1 MRVFL
6 TGGTGFI
13 GQPLTYA
20 LLRRGWEVT
29 ALVRKPES
37 PQAQFLS
44 KRGALLAKGD
54 VTDRESMRTAMF
66 GADIVVHNAGLY
78 EYGLDAAGSR
88 RAQQINVHGT
98 ENTLGLAHE
107 LGIQRA
113 VYVSTVWA
121 YGDTGPTSRDETFQR
136 LAPFYTAYER
146 TKTEAHEIARQYQQ
160 RGLPLAIVCPNG
172 VMGVNDH
179 SSLGYFLRLYVN
191 HLMPPIAWSPNSIYT
206 FVEVTD
212 LAEGVALAAEK
223 GRMGE
228 TYFLCGE
235 SKSLKE
241 TFRIWNE
248 KPGGLKGRIWVSA
261 RLMEFMFG
269 PLEPLQRA
277 VGLPAFM
284 SRETVHGAS
293 CSLNYSSEKAQRE
306 LGWTYRSARDMWH
319 GIIDGEIDLLAKR
332 RNQGLLARL
341 KPLVNEDQ

>member
-13 GQPLTYA
+13 GQPLTQSF
-20 LLRRGWEVT
+20 LRRGWEVT

-37 PQAQFLS
+37 SQAQYLS
-44 KRGALLAKGD
+44 KLGVILAKGD
-54 VTDRESMRTAMF
+54 VTDRESMRTALS

-78 EYGLDAAGSR
+78 EYGLDAAGSQ

-98 ENTLGLAHE
+98 ENTLSLAHE
-107 LGIQRA
+107 LGIQRT

-121 YGDTGPTSRDETFQR
+121 YGDSGPASRDETFERQ
-136 LAPFYTAYER
+136 APYYTAYER
-146 TKTEAHEIARQYQQ
+146 TKTEAHKIARQYQQ

-179 SSLGYFLRLYVN
+179 SALGYFLRLYVN
-191 HLMPPIAWSPNSIYT
+191 HLMPPMAWAPNSTYT

-235 SKSLKE
+235 PKSLKE
-241 TFRIWNE
+241 HFRIWNE
-248 KPGGLKGRIWVSA
+248 KPGGFKSRIWMPA

-269 PLEPLQRA
+269 PLEPLQRG

-284 SRETVHGAS
+284 SRETVRGAN
-293 CSLNYSSEKAQRE
+293 CSLNYSGEKAQRE
-306 LGWTYRSARDMWH
+306 LGWTCRSAREMWH

-332 RNQGLLARL
+332 RGQGLLARL
-341 KPLVNEDQ
+341 KPLAN